1 MQKICSRISAW
12 TAAVLF
18 LSLFVNVF
26 YDVKPARASGTAY
39 YVDSAAGN
47 DANSGT
53 SQAQAWKTLAKVN
66 ATTFQPGDQILFKS
80 GGVWNGQLW
89 PKGSGTDGSPIVI
102 DKYGTGSKPVI
113 NGGGSNFNQT
123 VYNSSKTYNTG
134 TVFLRNQE
142 YWEIKNL
149 EVTNDDNFS
158 VENNDSAALRAGIF
172 VVIDA
177 NESDRVYNHIYI
189 RNNDVHDVDGSNN
202 AGPKENGG
210 IITVIQGTA
219 ATSTRT
225 YARFNDVRIEN
236 NSIRKVDRV
245 GIRAAAHSNY
255 VNDDSFSTTSTRT
268 YGNWNTNVY
277 IGHNHLEDVG
287 GDSIILRDTD
297 GALVEYNVANR
308 FGTRVASTN
317 AIAAIWLAVAKNTV
331 LQYNEAFGG
340 PASNQDGCAWDFDLY
355 LENTTYQY
363 NYSHDNPMGHV
374 LMMGTNKNDVMRYHI
389 SQNEGNII
397 RHFNANEATP
407 ASIYNNVFYYN
418 GASHKVIGGNDAT
431 KTGYQFTNNIFYN
444 ANPSVTTNWGTAA
457 NWGQTSF
464 SNNIFYEAS
473 GTHSVNEPA
482 DPVKRPADPSF
493 TNPGG
498 AGTGLATAA
507 AYRLKA
513 GSPALNA
520 GKLIASN
527 GGKDYFGGVVSAAAA
542 PNIGAYNGAGVPAT
556 PPAGVKAPTADA
568 YVLDGS
574 GAGVNYGTA
583 PTLYVK
589 DGTAAGYTRK
599 AYLKFDVSGL
609 TAVNSAKLRL
619 FGGNT
624 QDASNVQVKVSGAA
638 ADGWTETGLT
648 WNNAPAAVTGALS
661 TIQVGSTLTY
671 YELDVTSFV
680 KDQLSDGIVTLI
692 VEGVSDQDRT
702 IQFNSRENSANKPEL
717 VVN

>member
-1 MQKICSRISAW
+1 MQKISSRISAW

-18 LSLFVNVF
+18 LSLFVNAF
-26 YDVKPARASGTAY
+26 YGVKPAHAAGTAY

-47 DANSGT
+47 DANNGT

-80 GGVWNGQLW
+80 GGIWNGQLW
-89 PKGSGTDGSPIVI
+89 PKGSGANGSPIVI
-102 DKYGTGSKPVI
+102 DKYGSGSKPVI
-113 NGGGSNFNQT
+113 NGGGSSFNQT
-123 VYNSSKTYNTG
+123 VYNSTKTYNTG

-142 YWEIKNL
+142 YWEINNL

-158 VENNDSAALRAGIF
+158 VENNDSAAFRAGIF

-189 RNNDVHDVDGSNN
+189 RGNDVHDVDGSNN

-219 ATSTRT
+219 STSTRT

-236 NSIRKVDRV
+236 NTIRKVDRV

-277 IGHNHLEDVG
+277 IGHNNLEDVG

-418 GASHKVIGGNDAT
+418 GAAHKVIGGNDAT
-431 KTGYQFTNNIFYN
+431 KTGYQFMNNIFYN
-444 ANPSVTTNWGTAA
+444 TNPSVATNWGTSA

-473 GTHSVNEPA
+473 GTHSANEPSDPGKRTA
-482 DPVKRPADPSF
+482 DPAFV
-493 TNPGG
+493 NPGG
-498 AGTGLATAA
+498 AGTGLSTAA

-520 GKLIASN
+520 GKLIADN
-527 GGKDYFGGVVSAAAA
+527 GGKDYFGGAVSATAV
-542 PNIGAYNGAGVPAT
+542 PNIGAYNGAGVTVT

-574 GAGVNYGTA
+574 GAGTNYGTA

-599 AYLKFDVSGL
+599 AYLKFDVSGVS
-609 TAVNSAKLRL
+609 AVNSAKLRL

-624 QDASNVQVKVSGAA
+624 QDGSNVQVKVSGAA

-648 WNNAPAAVTGALS
+648 WNNAPAATTGALS
-661 TIQVGSTLTY
+661 TIQVGSNLTY

-702 IQFNSRENSANKPEL
+702 IQFNSRENPANKPEL